1 MLLLLLLLLLLSLL
15 SLCHAAVMLPQ
26 LLISAAATAIIYSFC
41 YVCLFAVLT
50 GSTSLALITHY
61 IVVVLVVVQ
70 FSYSHFSATSLSFV
84 ARSPTCTQLPESVV
98 RVTQGR
104 TS

>member
-1 MLLLLLLLLLLSLL
+1 MLLLLLLLLLLLSLL

-70 FSYSHFSATSLSFV
+70 FSYSHFFLFQCHFS
-84 ARSPTCTQLPESVV
+84 QLCS
-98 RVTQGR
+98 
-104 TS
+104 